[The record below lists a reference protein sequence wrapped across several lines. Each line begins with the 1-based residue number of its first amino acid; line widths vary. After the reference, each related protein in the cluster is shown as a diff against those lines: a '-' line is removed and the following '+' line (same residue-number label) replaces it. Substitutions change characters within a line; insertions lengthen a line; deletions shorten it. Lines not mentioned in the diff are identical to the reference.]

1 MVAEVLAG
9 IALVS
14 KACEVIS
21 KTVGAAKDISSVA
34 SEVDNLF
41 EGTRQLKVQ
50 EQKAIKSGQSVTEI
64 VINQQLAAEQ
74 VAICKDLIIGRFGF
88 YAWQSILQ
96 MQRDQRLEEKARAAA
111 KKRADQDKA
120 ELVQD
125 VATVGASVAM
135 GIAILILTVIGLVI
149 AI

>member
-34 SEVDNLF
+34 AEVDNLF

-74 VAICKDLIIGRFGF
+74 VAICKDLIIGRFG
-88 YAWQSILQ
+88 YYSWQTILQ

-111 KKRADQDKA
+111 KKRAAQDKA

-125 VATVGASVAM
+125 VATVGASVFI
-135 GIAILILTVIGLVI
+135 GVFIILLAVIGLVLSI
-149 AI
+149 

>member
-9 IALVS
+9 IALV
-14 KACEVIS
+14 KASCEVIS
-21 KTVGAAKDISSVA
+21 KTISAAKDISSVA

-41 EGTRQLKVQ
+41 EGSRQLQVEEKN
-50 EQKAIKSGQSVTEI
+50 ARKSGQSVTEI

-74 VAICKDLIIGRFGF
+74 VAICKDLIIGRFGY

-111 KKRADQDKA
+111 KKREREEKA

-125 VATVGASVAM
+125 VATVGASVFI
-135 GIAILILTVIGLVI
+135 GVFIILLAVIGLVLTI
-149 AI
+149 

>member
-9 IALVS
+9 IALV
-14 KACEVIS
+14 KASCEVIS
-21 KTVGAAKDISSVA
+21 KTISAAKDISSVA

-41 EGTRQLKVQ
+41 EGSRQLQVEEKN
-50 EQKAIKSGQSVTEI
+50 ARKSGQSVTEI

-111 KKRADQDKA
+111 KKREREEKA

-125 VATVGASVAM
+125 VATVGASVFL
-135 GIAILILTVIGLVI
+135 GVSIILLAVIGLVLSI
-149 AI
+149 